1 MSPLIHIS
9 GMMVNT
15 LPTFTGPSSDSYEAI
30 SPDRT
35 SGLTRHHQDITLA
48 PITPDTIRAANEPAS
63 VAGVAFYV
71 SPGRSWNLTLTGIKL
86 LSFPLLL
93 AEYE

>member
-1 MSPLIHIS
+1 MIVI
-9 GMMVNT
+9 T

-30 SPDRT
+30 SSDRT
-35 SGLTRHHQDITLA
+35 SGLTRHHHDITVA
-48 PITPDTIRAANEPAS
+48 PITPDTIRAANKPAS

-71 SPGRSWNLTLTGIKL
+71 SQGRSWNLTLTGIKL
-86 LSFPLLL
+86 WSFPPLL

>member
-1 MSPLIHIS
+1 
-9 GMMVNT
+9 MVNT

-35 SGLTRHHQDITLA
+35 SGLTRHDITLA

-71 SPGRSWNLTLTGIKL
+71 SPGRSWNLTLTGKKL
-86 LSFPLLL
+86 LSFPPLL